1 MTKRRMKVI
10 LLSDVPNVGRKY
22 DVTEVKP
29 GFARNF
35 LFVQGLAEAVTKSS
49 AKRVAEMEA
58 KREAE
63 KKRQEVLLEKAFA
76 GVKGATVT
84 LKRPANEEGHL
95 YAGITKEEV
104 AEALSKAVGATFEAQ
119 HIDLEKPLKALGE
132 FEIPV
137 EVKGK
142 TATFTVKVEAE

>member
-1 MTKRRMKVI
+1 MKVI

-22 DVTEVKP
+22 DITEVKP

-49 AKRVAEMEA
+49 AKRVAEIER
-58 KREAE
+58 KREGE
-63 KKRQEVLLEKAFA
+63 KKRQEALLEKAVA
-76 GVKGATVT
+76 GIKGAVVGI
-84 LKRPANEEGHL
+84 KRPANEEGHL
-95 YAGITKEEV
+95 YAGITKDEI
-104 AEALSKAVGATFEAQ
+104 AEALSMAVGATFEAQ

-142 TATFTVKVEAE
+142 TATFTVKVEQL